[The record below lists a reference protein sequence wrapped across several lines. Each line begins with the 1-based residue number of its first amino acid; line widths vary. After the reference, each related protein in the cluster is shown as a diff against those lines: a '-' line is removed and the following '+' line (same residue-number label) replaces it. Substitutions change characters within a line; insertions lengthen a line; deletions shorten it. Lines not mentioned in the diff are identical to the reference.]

1 MAGLTAAEQNALAQ
15 NSGVA
20 AGGFNSRNETT
31 FPSLVYPIE
40 MRPENF
46 YPEAMCFTIKKRIGL
61 TLNEV
66 GDIVHAAADKSIKKL
81 AEQKSI
87 DEEYKA
93 DLKKA
98 VDSNGTPIQTA
109 IETAKSKHVAA
120 SKANNLGNIVT
131 ETATVTLTA
140 GQGIKELSALK
151 AKQTTEQNIGHIY
164 LNMPQA
170 IAYDD
175 SISWDAKPLGTIG
188 AVLDSGFTA
197 AGKGAAI
204 GNAGNI
210 ASAGIGAML
219 GGLVGKLGIAGV
231 GIGAILGGMGGE
243 SLQNGLSATLGMTS
257 NPYEEMMFS
266 GITFRSFNFDFVFR
280 PESAAEIRVVD
291 TIIKMF
297 RKHSRPSFTSEK
309 NLGKSIMNYPMEYG
323 IEFLTADRGNTDFK
337 GEDAKKKAAGDVYKR
352 NKHLPLIKT
361 CVCEKVSTNYTP
373 QSVWAAYDS
382 GAPVAISLSLGFK
395 ETELV
400 MNTDVEGGY

>member
-1 MAGLTAAEQNALAQ
+1 MATTELK
-15 NSGVA
+15 
-20 AGGFNSRNETT
+20 T
-31 FPSLVYPIE
+31 FPTLVYPIE
-40 MRPENF
+40 MKPENF
-46 YPEAMCFTIKKRIGL
+46 YPEAMCFTVKKRIGL

-66 GDIVHAAADKSIKKL
+66 GGIVKDAAN
-81 AEQKSI
+81 KSI
-87 DEEYKA
+87 DKLAKQDSLQKRYDKKIAYAGTRDKVAKQKLLEESAAWFKTES
-93 DLKKA
+93 DLI
-98 VDSNGTPIQTA
+98 G
-109 IETAKSKHVAA
+109 
-120 SKANNLGNIVT
+120 LGNVVT
-131 ETATVTLTA
+131 ETGTFAMTA
-140 GQGIKELSALK
+140 GQGIKEASAAKLK
-151 AKQTTEQNIGHIY
+151 AGKTTELNIGHIY

-243 SLQNGLSATLGMTS
+243 SLQNGLSATLGMAS

-280 PESAAEIRVVD
+280 PESAAEIIVVD

-323 IEFLTADRGNTDFK
+323 IEFLTADQGNTEFK
-337 GEDAKKKAAGDVYKR
+337 GEDAQKKASGDVYKT
-352 NKHLPLIKT
+352 NTHLPFIKT

-373 QSVWAAYDS
+373 QSVWAAYNS

-395 ETELV
+395 EKELV
-400 MNTDVEGGY
+400 MDEDVIKGY

>member
-188 AVLDSGFTA
+188 NMRIC
-197 AGKGAAI
+197 KRGAW
-204 GNAGNI
+204 GNWWNI
-210 ASAGIGAML
+210 
-219 GGLVGKLGIAGV
+219 V
-231 GIGAILGGMGGE
+231 
-243 SLQNGLSATLGMTS
+243 
-257 NPYEEMMFS
+257 
-266 GITFRSFNFDFVFR
+266 
-280 PESAAEIRVVD
+280 
-291 TIIKMF
+291 
-297 RKHSRPSFTSEK
+297 
-309 NLGKSIMNYPMEYG
+309 
-323 IEFLTADRGNTDFK
+323 
-337 GEDAKKKAAGDVYKR
+337 
-352 NKHLPLIKT
+352 
-361 CVCEKVSTNYTP
+361 
-373 QSVWAAYDS
+373 
-382 GAPVAISLSLGFK
+382 
-395 ETELV
+395 
-400 MNTDVEGGY
+400 